1 MRRNA
6 GQIGKFQA
14 ISPTAAT
21 GIFDTFD
28 NFAAKRGNSW
38 PLTAASAS
46 VQPNVYYVNEG
57 SSVVFTVY
65 TTGIDIGTTIYWS
78 TNQVSGAITSTDFTT
93 SNSGSFVVPAG
104 YVTTITRTLANDTY
118 DEGTESFSISIRTGS
133 VSGTIIG
140 TSATVSIS
148 DTSIGG
154 GAEPTGLFSFT
165 AATFRSPI
173 NAGTYAQNN
182 SIYGTAIGP
191 TSAELQ
197 TYYNT
202 NDATL
207 ASLLTSNV
215 YFKVPFNGYQYFT
228 IPSDGTYRII
238 AQGGAG
244 GSSGISGASAGK
256 PGCKLQADF
265 VLTQGTVLWIGVGQS
280 GETGHT
286 TTSDWC
292 SAGGGGATMIGYAPA
307 YSTAVLANMTG
318 CLMCAAG
325 GMGAS
330 EARFGTTTPA
340 ASSSADGTGGG
351 GFTSNFKAGSNN
363 GAAGGY
369 NSYYTRG
376 GFGGGNG
383 TDDSPGF
390 AGGYD
395 SYFSSSPNSFIL
407 ASGTGVI
414 RTGVGDATHPSPGY
428 VTITKL

>member
-1 MRRNA
+1 MKRNS
-6 GQIGKFQA
+6 GIIGPKQTP
-14 ISPTAAT
+14 SLSVAT

-28 NFAAKRGNSW
+28 NFNAKKGNTW
-38 PLTAASAS
+38 PLTPVSAL
-46 VQPNVYYVNEG
+46 VEPNVYYVNEG
-57 SSVVFTVY
+57 SSAVFTVR

-78 TNQVSGAITSTDFTT
+78 TNQISGAIISTDFTS
-93 SNSGSFVVPAG
+93 SNSGSFVVPAE
-104 YVTTITRTLANDTY
+104 YITTITRTLANDTY
-118 DEGTESFSISIRTGS
+118 VEGTESFSISIRTGS
-133 VSGTIIG
+133 VNGTVIG

-154 GAEPTGLFSFT
+154 GAEPAGLFSFT
-165 AATFRSPI
+165 SATFRSPI
-173 NAGTYAQNN
+173 NAGAFAANS

-202 NDATL
+202 NNATL

-215 YFKVPFNGYQYFT
+215 YFKVQFNGYQYFT
-228 IPSDGTYRII
+228 IPSDGTYTII

-244 GSSGISGASAGK
+244 GSSGVSGASAGK

-280 GETGHT
+280 GDTGHT
-286 TTSDWC
+286 TTNDWC

-325 GMGAS
+325 GMGAK

-340 ASSSADGTGGG
+340 ASSSLNGTTGT
-351 GFTSNFKAGSNN
+351 GFTSPFKGGTNN
-363 GAAGGY
+363 GYAGGY
-369 NSYYTRG
+369 GGQYTRG
-376 GFGGGNG
+376 GFGGGSG
-383 TDDSPGF
+383 TDDQEGY

-395 SYFSSSPNSFIL
+395 AYNSSTPNSFIL
-407 ASGTGVI
+407 ASGTSVV
-414 RTGVGDATHPSPGY
+414 RTDVGDATHPSPGY
-428 VTITKL
+428 VTITKI

>member
-1 MRRNA
+1 MTRNS
-6 GQIGKFQA
+6 GIIGSKRTP
-14 ISPTAAT
+14 SLSVAT

-28 NFAAKRGNSW
+28 NFNAKKGNTW
-38 PLTAASAS
+38 PLTAVSAL
-46 VQPNVYYVNEG
+46 VEPNVYYVNEG
-57 SSVVFTVY
+57 SSAVFTVR
-65 TTGIDIGTTIYWS
+65 TTGIDIGTTIYWN
-78 TNQVSGAITSTDFTT
+78 TNQVSGVITSTDFSS

-118 DEGTESFSISIRTGS
+118 DEGTESFSISIRTDS
-133 VSGTIIG
+133 VNGTVIG

-154 GAEPTGLFSFT
+154 GAEPAGLFSFT
-165 AATFRSPI
+165 TATFRSPI
-173 NAGTYAQNN
+173 NAGVFSTSPTAD
-182 SIYGTAIGP
+182 GTALGP
-191 TSAELQ
+191 TSAALQ

-202 NDATL
+202 NSAVL

-215 YFKVPFNGYQYFT
+215 YFKIQFNGYQYFT
-228 IPSDGTYRII
+228 IPSDGTYTII

-244 GSSGISGASAGK
+244 GTSGAYPGK
-256 PGCKLQADF
+256 PGCKLQANF

-280 GETGHT
+280 GDTGHT

-325 GMGAS
+325 GLGAK
-330 EARFGTTTPA
+330 EARWGSTPA
-340 ASSSADGTGGG
+340 ASSSANGTTGTA
-351 GFTSNFKAGSNN
+351 FTSNFKGNSNN
-363 GAAGGY
+363 GGYGGY
-369 NSYYTRG
+369 GGYFTRG

-383 TDDSPGF
+383 TDDAEGY

-395 SYFSSSPNSFIL
+395 AYFSSTPNSFIL
-407 ASGTGVI
+407 GSGTSVV
-414 RTGVGDATHPSPGY
+414 RTNVGDATHPSPGY
-428 VTITKL
+428 VTITKI